1 MQDQKVL
8 DLASEEAVAEMKER
22 LNGVVRPDEEL
33 LLCLSADVAEEGR
46 YGERWVVMTPE
57 RLLVA
62 EARNGSVATVKDIP
76 VRKVKSARAEALVG
90 AGVLEVTL
98 DDGRQE
104 ELTRYTSS
112 LNREFAWAA
121 KSIEEYVKDGK
132 KPIPH
137 VAEEDERKLI
147 CQTCKGIIPP
157 WLDGVCPRCLKKSRT
172 LGRIMSYAAPY
183 KVLCALAVAITLVQL
198 AVDLVPP
205 YFNKILLDGVF
216 NFGNGW
222 EMAKRG
228 RWLLLIV
235 IAMAVLRLLGTG
247 LASARGF
254 ITAWL
259 GARVTFDVRAQL
271 YQYLQRLT
279 LRFYDKKQTGNL
291 ISRMSNDTNHL
302 HWLVVDMIPD
312 LVVNSLQLVGITAV
326 LFWMNW
332 KLAIFVLVPAPAVAA
347 VSVVFM
353 RRIHRVY
360 GKQWHLW
367 ARMHEVINNTLSG
380 IRIVKAFAQEDQEIR
395 RFSGR
400 NTDLFTAQ
408 VRAERTWATFWP
420 PMAFLT
426 SLGGLLVWVFGG
438 RQVLG
443 GEMTIG
449 VLMAFMG
456 YLGMFYGPISFL
468 PRLNDWISRSLT
480 SAERIFEVLDSE
492 PEPYQDP
499 EAVSM
504 PRIEGKVEFR
514 DVTFGYDKYKPVL
527 HSITFTVEPGK
538 MIGLVG
544 HSGAGKTTVIN
555 LLCRFYDPDE
565 GQILI
570 DGVDIRKI
578 KLEDLRRQI
587 GIVPQE
593 PFLFSGT
600 VAENISYGKPT
611 ASREE
616 IIRAAIAANAHD
628 FIMRM
633 PDGYDSQVGDRGGR
647 LSGGEKQMIAIAR
660 AVLHNPRI
668 LILDEATASVD
679 SETEKRIQDALA
691 RLVESRTT
699 FAIAHRLSTLKSAN
713 HLLVLDHG
721 RIAEYGTHEE
731 LMEKQGTYYRL
742 VQIQAEL
749 SKAVVVGG

>member
-8 DLASEEAVAEMKER
+8 DLANKEAVAEMKER
-22 LNGVVRPDEEL
+22 LNGVVRPEEEL
-33 LLCLSADVAEEGR
+33 LLCVSADVAEEGR

-62 EARNGSVATVKDIP
+62 EKRNGSVAAVKDIP
-76 VRKVKSARAEALVG
+76 VSRVKSARAEPLVG

-98 DDGRQE
+98 DDGRHE
-104 ELTRYTSS
+104 ELTSYTSS

-121 KSIEEYVKDGK
+121 KSIEEYAKEGK
-132 KPIPH
+132 KPTPH
-137 VAEEDERKLI
+137 LTEEDERKLI
-147 CQTCKGIIPP
+147 CPTCKGIIPP
-157 WLDGVCPRCLKKSRT
+157 WLEGVCPRCLKKSRT
-172 LGRIMSYAAPY
+172 LGRIMAYAAPY
-183 KVLCALAVAITLVQL
+183 KLLCALAVVITMVQL

-222 EMAKRG
+222 EMAKRAQ
-228 RWLLLIV
+228 WLVLIV
-235 IAMAVLRLLGTG
+235 VAMAVLRLVGTV
-247 LASARGF
+247 LASGRGF

-347 VSVVFM
+347 VSVIFM

-380 IRIVKAFAQEDQEIR
+380 IRIVKAFAQEEQEIR

-426 SLGGLLVWVFGG
+426 SLGGLLVWIFGG

-443 GEMTIG
+443 GEITIG

-499 EAVSM
+499 EAVSV
-504 PRIEGKVEFR
+504 PRIEGKVEYR
-514 DVTFGYDKYKPVL
+514 NVTFGYDKYKPVL
-527 HSITFTVEPGK
+527 HNIGFTVEPGK

-544 HSGAGKTTVIN
+544 HSGAGKTTIIN

-600 VAENISYGKPT
+600 VAENISYGKPN

-633 PDGYDSQVGDRGGR
+633 PDGYDTQVGDRGGR

-679 SETEKRIQDALA
+679 SETEKRIQEALA

-721 RIAEYGTHEE
+721 RIVEYGTHEE

-749 SKAVVVGG
+749 SRAVVVGG